1 MTTSPTRSKPSA
13 QSLLSLSPRGTALAA
28 ELADVR
34 RRAAALRTARKRVS
48 DARYRAHPDV
58 WAWERAKSFVWSKQR
73 EILSAVRD
81 HRLTAVRSCHGI
93 GKSHSAAL
101 LAAWWIDVHAP
112 GEAFVVTTAPTF
124 PQVRAILWRY
134 IRQLHKR
141 AGLPGRVNQTE
152 WLIDDELVA
161 FGRKPADHDEAAFQ
175 GIHARRVLVILDEA
189 CGIPERLWIAADALT
204 TNDGCRIVAIG
215 NPDNPSTYFKRVSE
229 ETSHWHKI
237 RISAFDS
244 PNLSGEPI
252 PEELRELLISAS
264 WVAEK
269 AQEWGVDNPVY
280 ISKVLGEFPSD
291 NPMAVVRFSDI
302 QLCRIGAETPHAAE
316 ELLPVE
322 LGIDVGGG
330 GDLTVIRERRG
341 AISGREWTSHSDRPE
356 DLAPLALSII
366 LETGA
371 TSVKV
376 DSIGIGW
383 GLVGELRNMRAR
395 RLHSADIHAV
405 NVGESASQPTRY
417 ANLRAE
423 LWWEVGRHAFEQRA
437 VDVSTMANADT
448 TIAELCQPLYDIDPK
463 GRIRIESKDD
473 IRDRTGGRSPDH
485 ADAWLLAFYVPRMAA
500 AQSWVKQYAAAAK
513 GAES

>member
-1 MTTSPTRSKPSA
+1 MAA
-13 QSLLSLSPRGTALAA
+13 Q
-28 ELADVR
+28 
-34 RRAAALRTARKRVS
+34 KRLS

-58 WAWERAKSFVWSKQR
+58 WAWERARSFVWSKQR
-73 EILSAVRD
+73 EILASVRD

-229 ETSHWHKI
+229 EASHWHKI

-244 PNLSGEPI
+244 PNLTNEPV
-252 PEELRELLISAS
+252 PDDLAELLISAS

-302 QLCRIGAETPHAAE
+302 QLCRYAADEPHTAE
-316 ELLPVE
+316 ELTPVE

-341 AISGREWTSHSDRPE
+341 MIAGRQWTSHSDRPE
-356 DLAPLALSII
+356 DLAPLALSVI
-366 LETGA
+366 LETEA

-376 DSIGIGW
+376 DAIGIGW
-383 GLVGELRNMRAR
+383 GLIGELRNMRAR
-395 RLHSADIHAV
+395 GLHTADVHAV
-405 NVGESASQPTRY
+405 NVGEAASQPHKY
-417 ANLRAE
+417 ANLRSE
-423 LWWEVGRHAFEQRA
+423 LWWEVGRKSFEQRI
-437 VDVSTMANADT
+437 VDVSTMDDADT

-463 GRIRIESKDD
+463 GRIRVEPKDD
-473 IRDRTGGRSPDH
+473 IRARTGGRSPDH
-485 ADAWLLAFYVPRMAA
+485 ADAWLLSFYEPPTAS
-500 AQSWVKQYAAAAK
+500 AQSWIRQYATAAREAAA
-513 GAES
+513 

>member
-1 MTTSPTRSKPSA
+1 MI
-13 QSLLSLSPRGTALAA
+13 SLSPAGLRLTA

-34 RRAAALRTARKRVS
+34 RRIAERQAARKRRS

-58 WAWERAKSFVWSKQR
+58 WAWERAHSFVWSKQR

-101 LAAWWIDVHAP
+101 LAAWWIDTHAP

-141 AGLPGRVNQTE
+141 AGLSGRVNQTE
-152 WLIDDELVA
+152 WLIDEELVA

-215 NPDNPSTYFKRVSE
+215 NPDNPATYFKRVSE
-229 ETSHWHKI
+229 DTSVWHKI

-244 PNLSGEPI
+244 PNLTKEPV
-252 PEELRELLISAS
+252 PEELRELLISAA

-269 AQEWGVDNPVY
+269 AHEWGVDNPVY

-291 NPMAVVRFSDI
+291 NPMAVVRFSDV
-302 QLCRIGAETPHAAE
+302 QLCRIGADMPRTPE

-322 LGIDVGGG
+322 LGVDVGGG

-341 AISGREWTSHSDRPE
+341 LVAGREWTSHSDRPE
-356 DLAPLALSII
+356 DLAPLVLSII

-371 TSVKV
+371 TSVKI

-383 GLVGELRNMRAR
+383 GLIGELRNMRAR
-395 RLHSADIHAV
+395 GLHTADVHAV
-405 NVGESASQPTRY
+405 NVGEAARQPLRF
-417 ANLRAE
+417 ANLRSE
-423 LWWEVGRHAFEQRA
+423 LWWEVGRLGFEQRL
-437 VDVSTMANADT
+437 VDVSTMDNADT
-448 TIAELCQPLYDIDPK
+448 TIAELCWPLYDIDPK
-463 GRIRIESKDD
+463 GRIRVESKDD
-473 IRDRTGGRSPDH
+473 IRKRQSGQSPDH
-485 ADAWLLAFYVPRMAA
+485 ADSWLLAFYVPPVAS
-500 AQSWVKQYAAAAK
+500 QQQWVKAYAEAAK
-513 GAES
+513 GA